1 MAICQRFCISPTQ
14 DRGGEEG
21 EEQWVLSRFYP
32 LLQDVLEDVI
42 AGRLSDEEYPYVR
55 HPPPATSQSEHFAEA
70 DLLIAQQRCPAQQ
83 SGD

>member
-1 MAICQRFCISPTQ
+1 MQ

-32 LLQDVLEDVI
+32 LLQDVLEDVV

-55 HPPPATSQSEHFAEA
+55 HPPPATTQSEPLVKLDIAFQHFLPPICLT
-70 DLLIAQQRCPAQQ
+70 DNY
-83 SGD
+83 G